1 MPILL
6 DLTVEQVIALVK
18 QLPLEG
24 KKAIFE
30 VLEKELVDKDNPWL
44 KMAGKYKNDPQ
55 FDEML
60 AYIEIDRQEI

>member
-1 MPILL
+1 VKKAGSASNRLTTNFIL
-6 DLTVEQVIALVK
+6 IAL
-18 QLPLEG
+18 QG

-44 KMAGKYKNDPQ
+44 KMAGKYKNEPQ